1 MNLVSLKQVNSK
13 TAKAKTSFLLFSL
26 SFQGVL
32 TGQTFHVQGNVS
44 TDSTAVKYASVNF
57 VDQNG
62 WTKRYTAITD
72 SLGNYQLNVVTNVD
86 DDKPLLLQS
95 FELGQNYPNPFS
107 SATEIPYKMEKQ
119 AEVIIKIYNVL
130 GQEVRTFNLVSQNI
144 GVHSIRWDGKN
155 NFGDRV
161 TPGIYFYQLQ
171 VGNETLVKK
180 MIYTGGS
187 ISSEI
192 QKPRVFFYNGET
204 VTKPVKKFN
213 LGTKLFT
220 VEIINADNTKPWI
233 VRKETNDIIIQS
245 DTTLNF
251 SVQEEIVER
260 YFLYIG
266 FENSYIQV
274 YDTELHTFIDSLG
287 GFNKY
292 VWDVEATKGGNKL
305 YVCSREHSNYPPTV
319 YTVDLQ
325 TKERREILNKKGEI
339 FLSPQGN
346 PFIVAWNSFDTLRQV
361 GIIDTISDNIE
372 WIDTLD
378 MLANTMDIDQSLVFD
393 PQATVF
399 YSLTSQNKL
408 FKYNYQTKEILYTY
422 QTVGFP
428 SYRMVIDSS
437 GEYIYF
443 AGGPAIDL
451 QKDSIVGYFGYSEAG
466 YNGSVALSPN
476 GEFLCATDVGAPGSI
491 EVIPTGKVA
500 LFYTLPQ
507 GTYGSV
513 SYIDVT
519 HIAWMLIVGKQTDRV
534 IFAKDGKKAYVSN
547 GLNLIYV
554 IDTEKEIVSDVI
566 KLKWYSPRTIMLI
579 PK

>member
-1 MNLVSLKQVNSK
+1 MKKLTCKTNIILILFTLLPLLKIQS
-13 TAKAKTSFLLFSL
+13 
-26 SFQGVL
+26 
-32 TGQTFHVQGNVS
+32 QTFTIQGNVS
-44 TDSTAVKYASVNF
+44 TDSTAVKYASVTF
-57 VDQNG
+57 VDQSD
-62 WTKRYTAITD
+62 WSRKYTAITD
-72 SLGNYQLNVVTNVD
+72 SLGNYQLNVITDVD
-86 DDKPLLLQS
+86 DDKPSVPMS

-107 SATEIPYKMEKQ
+107 SETEIPYKLKEQ
-119 AEVIIKIYNVL
+119 TDVYIKIYNIL
-130 GQEVRTFNLVSQNI
+130 AQEVRTFSLGLQSN
-144 GVHSIRWDGKN
+144 GVHAVTWDGRN

-180 MIYTGGS
+180 MNYTGGS

-204 VTKPVKKFN
+204 VTKPVKIIN

-220 VEIINADNTKPWI
+220 VEIINADSTKPWI
-233 VRKETNDIIIQS
+233 MRKEINDIVIQS
-245 DTTLNF
+245 DTILNF
-251 SVQEEIVER
+251 SVHEDIVER
-260 YFLYIG
+260 YYLYTG

-292 VWDVEATKGGNKL
+292 TWDIEATTSGNKL
-305 YVCSREHSNYPPTV
+305 YVCSREHSNYLPTV

-325 TKERREILNKKGEI
+325 TKERREILNKKAEI

-361 GIIDTISDNIE
+361 GVIDTISDIIE

-378 MLANTMDIDQSLVFD
+378 MLANTMDLDQSLVFD
-393 PQATVF
+393 PQATIL

-422 QTVGFP
+422 QSVGFP
-428 SYRMVIDSS
+428 SYHMVIDSS

-466 YNGSVALSPN
+466 YNGSVALSPK
-476 GEFLCATDVGAPGSI
+476 GEFLCATDVGKPGLF
-491 EVIPTGKVA
+491 EPVPTGKVA

-507 GTYGSV
+507 GAYGSV

-519 HIAWMLIVGKQTDRV
+519 HIAWMLSVGKQTDRV

-554 IDTEKEIVSDVI
+554 IDTEKEIVSDII
-566 KLKWYSPRTIMLI
+566 KLKWYSPRTIILI

>member
-1 MNLVSLKQVNSK
+1 MKKLTCKTNIILILFTLLPLLKIQS
-13 TAKAKTSFLLFSL
+13 
-26 SFQGVL
+26 
-32 TGQTFHVQGNVS
+32 QTFTIQGNVS
-44 TDSTAVKYASVNF
+44 TDSTSVKYASVNF

-72 SLGNYQLNVVTNVD
+72 SLGNFQLNVVTDVD
-86 DDKPLLLQS
+86 EAEPLLPKS
-95 FELGQNYPNPFS
+95 FELGLNYPNPFYS
-107 SATEIPYKMEKQ
+107 ETEIPYKLKDQ
-119 AEVIIKIYNVL
+119 SEVSIKIYNIL
-130 GQEVRTFNLVSQNI
+130 GQEVRTFSLGLQSI
-144 GVHSIRWDGKN
+144 GINSISWDGRN

-180 MIYTGGS
+180 MIYSGGS
-187 ISSEI
+187 GSLEI
-192 QKPRVFFYNGET
+192 QKSRVFFYSGET
-204 VTKPVKKFN
+204 LTKPVKNFN
-213 LGTKLFT
+213 FGTKLFT
-220 VEIINADNTKPWI
+220 VEIINADSTKPWI
-233 VRKETNDIIIQS
+233 MRKEINDIVIQS

-251 SVQEEIVER
+251 SVQEDILEQ

-266 FENSYIQV
+266 FVNSYIQV

-292 VWDVEATKGGNKL
+292 IWDIEATKSGNKL
-305 YVCSREHSNYPPTV
+305 YICSREHSNYPPTV
-319 YTVDLQ
+319 YSVDLE
-325 TKERREILNKKGEI
+325 TKERKEILNKKAEI
-339 FLSPQGN
+339 FLSPKGI

-361 GIIDTISDNIE
+361 GIIDSLSDNIE

-399 YSLTSQNKL
+399 YSLTSANKL
-408 FKYNYQTKEILYTY
+408 FKYNYQTKKILYTY
-422 QTVGFP
+422 QSVGFP

-443 AGGPAIDL
+443 AGGPSVDL

-476 GEFLCATDVGAPGSI
+476 GEFLCATDPGNFGALEP
-491 EVIPTGKVA
+491 VPTGKVA

-507 GTYGSV
+507 GASGYV
-513 SYIDVT
+513 SFIDVT
-519 HIAWMLIVGKQTDRV
+519 HIAWMLSVGKQTDRV

-566 KLKWYSPRTIMLI
+566 KLNWYSPRTIMLI